1 LPPKPA
7 PTSTHRPPEASSGE
21 VAIDLAV
28 LRQIPVGSAS
38 ERVFYRTVH
47 LPLGG
52 EPDPLCVLAGEGRWP
67 TAWTLYT
74 ATTAPVAWSEY
85 CRNHAADVA
94 ASDVTGGVGLTA
106 ATLPAFA
113 ALEVSKSLPRRA
125 LYELRFEFEALAD
138 LTSPWAEV
146 LLRRS
151 GFDLDS
157 FYDDAAAGYGDCP
170 ELAGLTEQL
179 GWEAVRVPSAAWQR
193 PDGFCVPVFE
203 AGRGRLVVAEPLLP
217 SASPTV
223 ATAAATAY
231 PAGERPTWLGR

>member
-1 LPPKPA
+1 MALD
-7 PTSTHRPPEASSGE
+7 
-21 VAIDLAV
+21 VAA

-47 LPLGG
+47 LPLSGD
-52 EPDPLCVLAGEGRWP
+52 PDPFYVLPLSGRWP

-74 ATTAPVAWSEY
+74 ATTVTVAWAEY
-85 CRNHAADVA
+85 CRNHATDVA
-94 ASDVTGGVGLTA
+94 ASDVTGGVGLST
-106 ATLPAFA
+106 ATLAAFA

-138 LTSPWAEV
+138 LTSPWAEE

-157 FYDDAAAGYGDCP
+157 FYADAASSYGDCP
-170 ELAGLTEQL
+170 ELAGLTQEL
-179 GWEAVRVPSAAWQR
+179 GWEAIRVPSAAWQR
-193 PDGFCVPVFE
+193 PDGFCVPVFPG
-203 AGRGRLVVAEPLLP
+203 GRPRLVAVESVLP

-223 ATAAATAY
+223 ATAVATAY
-231 PAGERPTWLGR
+231 AAGERPAWLGS